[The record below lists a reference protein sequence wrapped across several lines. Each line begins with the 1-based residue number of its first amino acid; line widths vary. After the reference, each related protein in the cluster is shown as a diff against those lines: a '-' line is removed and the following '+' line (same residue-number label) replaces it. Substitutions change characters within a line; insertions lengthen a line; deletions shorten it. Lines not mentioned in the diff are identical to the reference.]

1 MVTQSPLDRVL
12 LYACNE
18 FLDELLTQPSSYRKV
33 KLGSEDIRLAARSL
47 GWKADEE
54 SPSCFDDRQVL
65 LTEFYLDPLR
75 ELPKKQPNLSVYLG
89 NTWKSGSGKW
99 NEHGHKPSDTITP
112 LSSLPVGIR
121 ELLLHIQLAYSQEPS
136 EVSAS
141 ALSKEQVIEA
151 VKSSTKLGLVYP
163 YVIRYC
169 VRRIRESLR
178 VSGISDLLNLLNAII
193 LSPCFELNSASDFE
207 LLFNCLIN
215 IVIDVNLFRDSKD
228 LSEEKSLGTKIEAIK
243 VLSLLLSMKVG
254 KFHSAELVESV
265 IDKMFGPFLS
275 QAANL
280 KDIDDLGIMSSIAAV
295 IVATKELSSQFSN
308 RHNAID
314 ILSGLK
320 SLLKSPKLQSK
331 FPVVI
336 QQIKSQIEMFF

>member
-1 MVTQSPLDRVL
+1 
-12 LYACNE
+12 
-18 FLDELLTQPSSYRKV
+18 
-33 KLGSEDIRLAARSL
+33 
-47 GWKADEE
+47 
-54 SPSCFDDRQVL
+54 
-65 LTEFYLDPLR
+65 
-75 ELPKKQPNLSVYLG
+75 
-89 NTWKSGSGKW
+89 
-99 NEHGHKPSDTITP
+99 
-112 LSSLPVGIR
+112 
-121 ELLLHIQLAYSQEPS
+121 
-136 EVSAS
+136 
-141 ALSKEQVIEA
+141 
-151 VKSSTKLGLVYP
+151 
-163 YVIRYC
+163 
-169 VRRIRESLR
+169 
-178 VSGISDLLNLLNAII
+178 
-193 LSPCFELNSASDFE
+193 
-207 LLFNCLIN
+207 
-215 IVIDVNLFRDSKD
+215 
-228 LSEEKSLGTKIEAIK
+228 
-243 VLSLLLSMKVG
+243 MKVG